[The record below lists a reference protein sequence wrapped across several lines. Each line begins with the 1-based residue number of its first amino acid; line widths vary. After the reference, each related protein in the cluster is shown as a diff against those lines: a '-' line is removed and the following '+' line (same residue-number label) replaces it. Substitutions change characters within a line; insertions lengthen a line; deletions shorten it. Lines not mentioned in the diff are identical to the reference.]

1 MDGKLLALIIAATSG
16 LTMALQGTLNSA
28 LGKVVGLWETTFI
41 VHAVGTL
48 FVGILVFVCRLG
60 ACDLDKWVSAPW
72 YTYLGGLL
80 SVIIIYMVA
89 RSMPLVGVASATTAI
104 IVGQV
109 LTAAAIDHLGLFG
122 FQRIPFNWYHV
133 GGTLLMASGAFLLLK
148 K

>member
-1 MDGKLLALIIAATSG
+1 MNGKMLALIIAATSG

-41 VHAVGTL
+41 VHAVGTVVVGVLVLL
-48 FVGILVFVCRLG
+48 FHLG
-60 ACDLDKWVSAPW
+60 TIDLDKWISAPW
-72 YTYLGGLL
+72 YTYLGGVL
-80 SVIIIYMVA
+80 SVLIIYMVA
-89 RSMPLVGVASATTAI
+89 RVIPIVGVAPATTAI

-122 FQRIPFNWYHV
+122 VERIPFSWYHV
-133 GGTLLMASGAFLLLK
+133 AGTLLMATGAFLLLK

>member
-41 VHAVGTL
+41 VHAVGTVL
-48 FVGILVFVCRLG
+48 VGALVFVCHLG
-60 ACDLDKWVSAPW
+60 ACDLGKWVSAPW
-72 YTYLGGLL
+72 YTYLGGIL
-80 SVIIIYMVA
+80 SVLIVYMVA
-89 RSMPLVGVASATTAI
+89 RSIPAVGVAPATTAI

-109 LTAAAIDHLGLFG
+109 LTAAMIDHLGLFG
-122 FQRIPFNWYHV
+122 VSRIPFNWYRV
-133 GGTLLMASGAFLLLK
+133 AGTFMMAGGAFLLLK

>member
-1 MDGKLLALIIAATSG
+1 MDAKLLALIIAAISG
-16 LTMALQGTLNSA
+16 LTMALQGTMNSA

-41 VHAVGTL
+41 VHAVGTVV
-48 FVGILVFVCRLG
+48 VGILVFVCRLG

-80 SVIIIYMVA
+80 SVVIIYMVA
-89 RSMPLVGVASATTAI
+89 RSMPVVGVAPATTAI

-122 FQRIPFNWYHV
+122 FEQIPFSWYQV
-133 GGTLLMASGAFLLLK
+133 AGTFLMAGGAFLLLK